1 MELGEERFKIAVE
14 YSFLVRVLSITEYLC
29 FVFAYSQQLGS
40 IVTIEVVEYSSVI
53 PGRSSKSAE
62 GEGFSFRERGFP
74 IGVCKDL

>member
-1 MELGEERFKIAVE
+1 MELGEECFKVPKE
-14 YSFLVRVLSITEYLC
+14 DTLLVRVLSITEYLC
-29 FVFAYSQQLGS
+29 FVFAYSEQLGS

-74 IGVCKDL
+74 IGFCKDL